1 MQQKLLML
9 TEQEIL
15 QVEEVPLQQI
25 VKIPE
30 IQEILLQL
38 KKQQE
43 EHIEALLRQQE
54 VQGQVL
60 GVRLQEVVQEV
71 IVQVEVVDQP
81 EEVDLV
87 VQ

>member
-71 IVQVEVVDQP
+71 IARVEVVGQP

>member
-60 GVRLQEVVQEV
+60 GVQLQEVVQEV